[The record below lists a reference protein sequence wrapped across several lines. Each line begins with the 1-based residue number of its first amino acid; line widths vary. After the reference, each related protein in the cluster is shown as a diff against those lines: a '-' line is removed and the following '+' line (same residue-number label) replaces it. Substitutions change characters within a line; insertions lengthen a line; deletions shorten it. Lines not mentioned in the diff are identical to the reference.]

1 MVTSEVT
8 ARLLLRKPASFSHG
22 GRPSAAFAV
31 ACWVALQGCGS
42 GMPVTTT
49 RRDSIIYGVDDRLQ
63 YFEVSDP
70 VVRSRVADST
80 VALIANH
87 SLDGRA
93 SRLRA
98 PVPSWGEV
106 ANLCDGEPFAEEPA
120 VAFCTGVLVDWDL
133 VLTAGHCLRVATLE
147 NFSVVFGYYYDA
159 PDRLAMTVGDVFAP
173 VEIVSEALATGDA
186 HGLDYGWLRLDRP
199 VAPPLQPVPVHTKPP
214 VLVPGAGVTS
224 IGAGNGAPVKV
235 DRTARVHAA
244 PASSDYFVANTDTS
258 GGWSGGGAF
267 DDDMALIGVLA
278 RGGTDLVTTVAGC
291 QTTVRVT
298 DADAEEEFTYAHRA
312 IEELCAA
319 DPQASS
325 VCRADCPQPCLALPN
340 PLSGA
345 GCTIG
350 PASDSG
356 PSSGGALLLLGATV
370 LIWPGLRRRPRRGAN
385 AGGREARSRCPV
397 GRLGGSLVEAPQ
409 QRRGGCVCSNH

>member
-1 MVTSEVT
+1 MVTSDVT
-8 ARLLLRKPASFSHG
+8 ARLLIRKAASFSNG
-22 GRPSAAFAV
+22 GPPSAAFAV

-49 RRDSIIYGVDDRLQ
+49 RQDSIIYGPDNRLQ

-87 SLDGRA
+87 ALDGRG

-106 ANLCDGEPFAEEPA
+106 ANLCEGEPFAEEPA

-147 NFSVVFGYYYDA
+147 DFSVVFGYYYDA
-159 PDRLAMTVGDVFAP
+159 PDRLAMTVGDIVAP
-173 VEIVSEALATGDA
+173 VEIVREALASGDTP
-186 HGLDYGWLRLDRP
+186 GLDYGWLRLARP
-199 VAPPLQPVPVHTKPP
+199 VAPPLQPVPVHTRAPL
-214 VLVPGAGVTS
+214 LVPGAGVTS
-224 IGAGNGAPVKV
+224 IGAGNGAPMKV
-235 DRTARVHAA
+235 DGTARVQAA
-244 PASSDYFVANTDTS
+244 ASSDYFVANTDTS

-267 DDDMALIGVLA
+267 DDDGALIGVLA

-291 QTTVRVT
+291 QSTVRVR

-319 DPQASS
+319 DPQAST
-325 VCRADCPQPCLALPN
+325 VCRADCPQPCLALPS

-345 GCTIG
+345 GCTVG
-350 PASDSG
+350 PPGDSG
-356 PSSGGALLLLGATV
+356 PISGGALFLFAATGLV
-370 LIWPGLRRRPRRGAN
+370 WPGLRRRPRRGAN
-385 AGGREARSRCPV
+385 A
-397 GRLGGSLVEAPQ
+397 EAPKRDPGALWVSWGVLSSKPR